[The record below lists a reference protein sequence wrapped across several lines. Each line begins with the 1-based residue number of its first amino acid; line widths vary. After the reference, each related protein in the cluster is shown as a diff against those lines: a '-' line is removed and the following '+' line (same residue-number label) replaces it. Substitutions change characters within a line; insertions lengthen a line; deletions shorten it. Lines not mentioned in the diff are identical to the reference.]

1 MDILIAFGVGMLL
14 GMALGVLLMALA
26 RIAKERDT

>member
-14 GMALGVLLMALA
+14 GTALGVLLMALA